1 MNTSQIDYIINDE
14 IQYID
19 SVFEYKTVR
28 VYKGLWRYQ
37 TICVKEVE
45 NNDKLDNE
53 LLILSKCIHP
63 KIVQFIGMKKDQF
76 KTSIMFEYMENGN
89 LKEYLKKN
97 IIPDDQ
103 KYKIMKDI
111 VIGLHYLHNR
121 QPNIV
126 LHRDLKPENIL
137 VNKYGEVKIA
147 DFGISKLVNNSS
159 CHNYKGHSGEQG
171 TYIWMAPEVINH
183 EPYNYLCDIYSLG
196 LIMFYIWTGKVP
208 FSETNMNTI
217 QIMFAKINN
226 NITVSI
232 NNNEKLNALV
242 QWCIMFE
249 KEKRPKTSDIIKQLS
264 TF

>member
-14 IQYID
+14 IRYIHN
-19 SVFEYKTVR
+19 VFEYKNVR
-28 VYKGLWRYQ
+28 VYKGLWRHQ
-37 TICVKEVE
+37 IICVKEVE

-53 LLILSKCIHP
+53 LIILSKCIHP
-63 KIVQFIGMKKDQF
+63 KIVQFIGMQKNEF
-76 KTSIMFEYMENGN
+76 KTSIMLEYMEHGN

-97 IIPDDQ
+97 IISTDK

-111 VIGLHYLHNR
+111 TIGLHYLHNR
-121 QPNIV
+121 EPNIV

-137 VNKYGEVKIA
+137 VNKYGEVKIS

-159 CHNYKGHSGEQG
+159 SHNYQGHSGEQG

-196 LIMFYIWTGKVP
+196 LIMYYIWTGRPP
-208 FSETNMNTI
+208 FEEKRMNTI

-226 NITVSI
+226 NISVNI
-232 NNNEKLNALV
+232 NDNIKLNELV
-242 QWCIMFE
+242 QLCTMFE
-249 KEKRPKTSDIIKQLS
+249 KDNRPKTSDILEKLNDI
-264 TF
+264 